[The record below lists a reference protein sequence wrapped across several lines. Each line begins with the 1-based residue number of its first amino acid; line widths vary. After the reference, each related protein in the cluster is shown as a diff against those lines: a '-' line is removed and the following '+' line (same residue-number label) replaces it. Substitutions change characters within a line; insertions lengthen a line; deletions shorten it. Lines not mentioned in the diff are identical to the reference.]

1 MLLASKATLQ
11 QHREITAVV
20 ITYGVFIAGVLTL
33 AWAIA

>member
-1 MLLASKATLQ
+1 MLLVSKAALQ

-20 ITYGVFIAGVLTL
+20 ITYGVFVATVLML